1 MWRRDVSVTMPTL
14 SSRSKQ
20 IKYLNM
26 QDGRCVHADNTP
38 EGLGMEDGDI
48 IETMMVGVLRL
59 PGGHARL
66 TTHALTSEPG
76 WGQGADLFRF
86 GVQSQPY
93 MERCPGCGHGTPR
106 GILLRQTRC
115 SRTSA
120 GNLAFE
126 HFFGG
131 RNLGGVVLGVNLI
144 WCACRVCRS
153 AGRNGP
159 VPFMPCRIAIG
170 ARKAGPLGA

>member
-1 MWRRDVSVTMPTL
+1 
-14 SSRSKQ
+14 
-20 IKYLNM
+20 M

-48 IETMMVGVLRL
+48 IETMMVGVIRL

-106 GILLRQTRC
+106 GILRAKPAAAVRLRATLRL
-115 SRTSA
+115 STS
-120 GNLAFE
+120 L
-126 HFFGG
+126 
-131 RNLGGVVLGVNLI
+131 VVGTWAV
-144 WCACRVCRS
+144 WC
-153 AGRNGP
+153 
-159 VPFMPCRIAIG
+159 
-170 ARKAGPLGA
+170 